1 MWSVMVSQLLLCLL
15 LLRISSWVGVARG
28 AVFLRLQSEKAVPW
42 AFEAAPRCLP
52 RFAPSPEVRNDAG
65 YGANASPRR
74 SEPQYGPYGFD
85 DVPATSHSS
94 AGQPHGH
101 PPRAAFGP
109 HSDAVHAGSGNFDH
123 AGTGNSWGFRTG
135 QAQFGPPGFP
145 VFHGMAWQPSNPWLG
160 PYASMFSN
168 PWLKHYPPHPMQ
180 GDWPLPQG
188 SVPSE
193 PSGSSRRRL
202 LHMPSRS
209 PPPPLPHCSEQVTMG
224 EWRRLRCNTPDIA
237 DPVSRNM
244 APPASLR
251 YGVHHFRMDPY
262 AMRGYSFSHRVRS

>member
-1 MWSVMVSQLLLCLL
+1 MSTSSANFVVGGGCEGCGLPPTSVGKGRSL
-15 LLRISSWVGVARG
+15 GV
-28 AVFLRLQSEKAVPW
+28 
-42 AFEAAPRCLP
+42 EAAPRCLP

-109 HSDAVHAGSGNFDH
+109 HSDAVHAGSGNFVH
-123 AGTGNSWGFRTG
+123 AGTDNSWGFRTG

-160 PYASMFSN
+160 PYASIEKS
-168 PWLKHYPPHPMQ
+168 
-180 GDWPLPQG
+180 
-188 SVPSE
+188 
-193 PSGSSRRRL
+193 
-202 LHMPSRS
+202 
-209 PPPPLPHCSEQVTMG
+209 LPHGDV
-224 EWRRLRCNTPDIA
+224 A
-237 DPVSRNM
+237 
-244 APPASLR
+244 
-251 YGVHHFRMDPY
+251 H
-262 AMRGYSFSHRVRS
+262 

>member
-1 MWSVMVSQLLLCLL
+1 M
-15 LLRISSWVGVARG
+15 GVARG

-109 HSDAVHAGSGNFDH
+109 HSDAVHAGSGNFVH
-123 AGTGNSWGFRTG
+123 AGTDNSWGFRTG

-145 VFHGMAWQPSNPWLG
+145 VFPGMAWQPSNPWLG
-160 PYASMFSN
+160 PYASIEIS
-168 PWLKHYPPHPMQ
+168 
-180 GDWPLPQG
+180 
-188 SVPSE
+188 
-193 PSGSSRRRL
+193 
-202 LHMPSRS
+202 
-209 PPPPLPHCSEQVTMG
+209 LPHGDV
-224 EWRRLRCNTPDIA
+224 A
-237 DPVSRNM
+237 
-244 APPASLR
+244 
-251 YGVHHFRMDPY
+251 H
-262 AMRGYSFSHRVRS
+262 

>member
-1 MWSVMVSQLLLCLL
+1 MADLPV
-15 LLRISSWVGVARG
+15 
-28 AVFLRLQSEKAVPW
+28 QSEVVVGGGESATPVSTSANFVVGGGCEGSGLPPTSVGKGRSLGV
-42 AFEAAPRCLP
+42 EAAPRCLP

-109 HSDAVHAGSGNFDH
+109 HSDAVHAGSGNFVH
-123 AGTGNSWGFRTG
+123 AGTDNSWGFRTG

-160 PYASMFSN
+160 PYASIEKS
-168 PWLKHYPPHPMQ
+168 
-180 GDWPLPQG
+180 
-188 SVPSE
+188 
-193 PSGSSRRRL
+193 
-202 LHMPSRS
+202 
-209 PPPPLPHCSEQVTMG
+209 LPHGDV
-224 EWRRLRCNTPDIA
+224 A
-237 DPVSRNM
+237 
-244 APPASLR
+244 
-251 YGVHHFRMDPY
+251 H
-262 AMRGYSFSHRVRS
+262 